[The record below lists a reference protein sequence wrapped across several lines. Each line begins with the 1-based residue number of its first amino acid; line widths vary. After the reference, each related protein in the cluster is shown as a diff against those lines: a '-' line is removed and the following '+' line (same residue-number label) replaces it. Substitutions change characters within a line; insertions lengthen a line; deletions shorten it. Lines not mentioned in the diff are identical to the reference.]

1 MSKPILALGAIAA
14 AITAAWALLARI
26 GPLLRKAAHFIDDV
40 AGEPARP
47 GQPARPGLM
56 ERVAVIEAD
65 AASAKANTEPN
76 GGSSS
81 HDQIMRAMR
90 RIEDA
95 QARQRDEFRAY
106 ARVMRGLHEETTALA
121 AEHGFTVPP
130 WPWSDLPP
138 EEHT

>member
-65 AASAKANTEPN
+65 
-76 GGSSS
+76 SS
-81 HDQIMRAMR
+81 
-90 RIEDA
+90 
-95 QARQRDEFRAY
+95 F
-106 ARVMRGLHEETTALA
+106 GPKTTAAHRYVQLIR
-121 AEHGFTVPP
+121 ETESR
-130 WPWSDLPP
+130 WPELTSESVWLDIS
-138 EEHT
+138 